1 MKKIIYAIAI
11 VLFLFVITDG
21 IQAQNSSASLDQIK
35 LMQQY
40 VGSWQANI
48 GKDTSEV
55 WDTQQYGKAFIISVS
70 QVIKG
75 KKTPLYL
82 NNICFDPKDSNFKG
96 FVVWTDGSYSTWIG
110 SFVNEKKFNGEM
122 VQNFNPGTAYVKLE
136 NVFDNAKAWTWSQY
150 NADGLKILEYKF
162 IKVK

>member
-1 MKKIIYAIAI
+1 MYAVAI
-11 VLFLFVITDG
+11 TVFFFVISDG
-21 IQAQNSSASLDQIK
+21 IQAQISPTSLDQIK

-48 GKDTSEV
+48 AKDTSEV
-55 WDTQQYGKAFIISVS
+55 WDTQQYGKAFIINVY
-70 QVIKG
+70 QVIKSQ
-75 KKTPLYL
+75 KVPLYI
-82 NNICFDPKDSNFKG
+82 NNICFDSKAGNFKG
-96 FVVWTDGSYSTWIG
+96 FIVWRDGSYSTWIG

-136 NVFDNAKAWTWSQY
+136 NVFDNSKAWTWSQY
-150 NADGLKILEYKF
+150 NAEGLKILEYKF

>member
-1 MKKIIYAIAI
+1 MKKSIYLTVTVFFLM
-11 VLFLFVITDG
+11 VLISG
-21 IQAQNSSASLDQIK
+21 IRAQNSSANLDQIK

-40 VGSWQANI
+40 IGSWQANI
-48 GKDTSEV
+48 GNDTSEV
-55 WDTQQYGKAFIISVS
+55 WDTQQYGKAFIINVS

-75 KKTPLYL
+75 KKIPLYI
-82 NNICFDPKDSNFKG
+82 NNICYDSKENKFKG

-136 NVFDNAKAWTWSQY
+136 NVFDNAKAWTWTQY
-150 NADGLKILEYKF
+150 NPEGLKILEYKF
-162 IKVK
+162 IKMK